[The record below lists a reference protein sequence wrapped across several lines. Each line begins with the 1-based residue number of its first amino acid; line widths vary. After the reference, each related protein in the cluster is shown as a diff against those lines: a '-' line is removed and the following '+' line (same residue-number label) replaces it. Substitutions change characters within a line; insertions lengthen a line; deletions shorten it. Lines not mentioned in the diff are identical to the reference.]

1 MNNDAPETLAA
12 ARSRA
17 ADLEQQLKLS
27 DEGVSRLAQ
36 RCLELE
42 QQVLNYQAALARHG
56 SDNEPAALTLPQLFY
71 DSGSGYSPRECLT
84 VAEDAYDELTHE
96 VSAVFTLPT
105 DARALRLDPG
115 ELACC
120 VTDLS
125 ISDERLECRAMNG
138 IRLQEDCLLFLDVD
152 PAEHSALCGR
162 DEVCRDLSLL
172 SAGPLPARAARQGP
186 AQRVEY
192 HQAAG

>member
-138 IRLQEDCLLFLDVD
+138 IRLQEDCLQPDAVHGAAF
-152 PAEHSALCGR
+152 S
-162 DEVCRDLSLL
+162 CRKT
-172 SAGPLPARAARQGP
+172 ACCFWMWTPT
-186 AQRVEY
+186 
-192 HQAAG
+192 

>member
-1 MNNDAPETLAA
+1 MNNDAPETLATA
-12 ARSRA
+12 LSRA

-27 DEGVSRLAQ
+27 DEGVSRL
-36 RCLELE
+36 
-42 QQVLNYQAALARHG
+42 VLNYQAALARHG

-125 ISDERLECRAMNG
+125 ISDERLECRA
-138 IRLQEDCLLFLDVD
+138 
-152 PAEHSALCGR
+152 S
-162 DEVCRDLSLL
+162 CRKT
-172 SAGPLPARAARQGP
+172 ACCFWMWTPT
-186 AQRVEY
+186 
-192 HQAAG
+192 